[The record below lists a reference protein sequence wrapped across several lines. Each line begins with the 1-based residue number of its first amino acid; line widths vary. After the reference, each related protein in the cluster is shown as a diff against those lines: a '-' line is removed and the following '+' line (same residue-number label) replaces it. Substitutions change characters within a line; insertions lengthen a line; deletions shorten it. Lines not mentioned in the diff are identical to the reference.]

1 MNAFIQIVERWL
13 QKKGILE
20 ADTPVAVVSRPQ
32 VPLPSVDKRPGPRV
46 VVKRAPIPYWQERG
60 WKKECGNYQ
69 GNFQTPFGQW
79 PGYVTESPSKRV
91 EVFIHN
97 PPAILRRHSHWQCFN
112 KRDGGWYFVHPVV
125 RIADVSAG
133 ILGVEKTIAEAY
145 AS

>member
-1 MNAFIQIVERWL
+1 MNAFIRIFEHWL
-13 QKKGILE
+13 EKAGILE
-20 ADTPVAVVSRPQ
+20 ANVPRVVVPRQQ
-32 VPLPSVDKRPGPRV
+32 VPLPCASKRPGSRV
-46 VVKRAPIPYWQERG
+46 VVNRIPIPYWKERG
-60 WKKECGNYQ
+60 WKKEGGSYQ

-79 PGYVTESPSKRV
+79 PGYVTVSPSQRV

-97 PPAILRRHSHWQCFN
+97 PPTVLKRHSHWQCFN